1 MRQLKRVEAK
11 LDDVRISKE
20 GEQEVILQH
29 QLVWRHF
36 QKVETIESQI
46 LIQYESIQVQQTELL
61 ANDPGIRIW

>member
-1 MRQLKRVEAK
+1 VEAK
-11 LDDVRISKE
+11 LDDVPISKE

-61 ANDPGIRIW
+61 ANDPGIRI

>member
-1 MRQLKRVEAK
+1 VRQLKRVEAK

-20 GEQEVILQH
+20 GEQEVSLQH

-61 ANDPGIRIW
+61 ANDPGIRI

>member
-11 LDDVRISKE
+11 LDDVPISKE

>member
-1 MRQLKRVEAK
+1 VRQLKRVEAK

-61 ANDPGIRIW
+61 ANDPGIRI

>member
-61 ANDPGIRIW
+61 ANDPGIRI